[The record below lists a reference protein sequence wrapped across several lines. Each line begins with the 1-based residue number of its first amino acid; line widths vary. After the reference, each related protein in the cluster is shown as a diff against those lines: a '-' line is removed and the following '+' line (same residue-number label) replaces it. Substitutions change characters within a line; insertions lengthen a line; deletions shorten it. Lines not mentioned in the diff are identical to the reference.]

1 MKLNQLE
8 DKKGN
13 VDIDLKI
20 IWDQSEPKEMFGRMT
35 KAVLVAD
42 VDSVQG
48 DGSPTAYLDIYGD
61 DIEKFKHMDKIRVTN
76 AYSKKILGREQFR
89 ITNAKKIELIWT
101 H

>member
-1 MKLNQLE
+1 MKISELK
-8 DKKGN
+8 DKQGN

-20 IWDQSEPKEMFGRMT
+20 IWDKSEPKEIFGRMT

-61 DIEKFKHMDKIRVTN
+61 DIKTLKHMDKIHVTN
-76 AYSKKILGREQFR
+76 AYAKKVLGREQFR
-89 ITNAKKIELIWT
+89 ITNAKKIDKI
-101 H
+101 